1 MRIFSL
7 IQNQLENFYFN
18 SYYKNIPKIFSP
30 HFSHTKCC
38 LNESRFGNYL
48 EVIILSIIIVGDFS

>member
-18 SYYKNIPKIFSP
+18 SYYKNIPKLFSP
-30 HFSHTKCC
+30 QFSPTKFC
-38 LNESRFGNYL
+38 LNESRFENYL